1 MVIVALV
8 SFDSSNF
15 LSGSFLL
22 NMVAS
27 LTSICNRKP
36 LFKGL
41 NLNFN
46 LDRGEVLTNRDLVR
60 ERFRRIC
67 QHFFCMILYEDP
79 VDQTRREHMA
89 QM

>member
-1 MVIVALV
+1 MA
-8 SFDSSNF
+8 
-15 LSGSFLL
+15 
-22 NMVAS
+22 AS
-27 LTSICNRKP
+27 LTSGSNRKV

-60 ERFRRIC
+60 EKFRRMC

-79 VDQTRREHMA
+79 IDLTRREHMA